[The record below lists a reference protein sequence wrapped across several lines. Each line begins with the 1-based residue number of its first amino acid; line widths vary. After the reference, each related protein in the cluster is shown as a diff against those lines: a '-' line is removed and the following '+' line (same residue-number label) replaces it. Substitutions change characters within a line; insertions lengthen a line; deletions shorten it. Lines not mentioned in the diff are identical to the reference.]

1 MNTLLTLTTLLAFSS
16 ALHPPQATEH
26 PVKKRVFTP
35 FEQAF
40 TIVQGGKKVDSIALY
55 LVEPGPF
62 DWKGRRENFTEWQM
76 TARDKGFKS
85 QDPVATFD
93 RLRFKHT
100 FDAPGIYA
108 LAFFRDG
115 QEEWER
121 HFFFFDSKWSDPR
134 YEYTLNLTLHPRS
147 PSETEDLYG
156 RPSRSSYHSAYN

>member
-1 MNTLLTLTTLLAFSS
+1 
-16 ALHPPQATEH
+16 
-26 PVKKRVFTP
+26 
-35 FEQAF
+35 
-40 TIVQGGKKVDSIALY
+40 
-55 LVEPGPF
+55 
-62 DWKGRRENFTEWQM
+62 M
-76 TARDKGFKS
+76 TARDKGFES

-147 PSETEDLYG
+147 TEETEDLFG